1 MFAVLRGRMCLMKGL
16 DSFSLFYF
24 AVKPAGLW
32 KYKKERWFKKN
43 EQQTKKAFSRKEKRK
58 NETTN
63 FKKGETKRSEIPA
76 YGYAP
81 SNGISEAEQRTGCLI
96 CLQQ

>member
-1 MFAVLRGRMCLMKGL
+1 MKGL

-63 FKKGETKRSEIPA
+63 FKKGETESDQISVA
-76 YGYAP
+76 YGIP
-81 SNGISEAEQRTGCLI
+81 SSRIVKEKQRARRLI
-96 CLQQ
+96 